1 MTAAFERVLQL
12 VADGKLTA
20 EEAAPILE
28 ALEPRSTAS
37 SGAQAGGASGR
48 GGPRTPEA
56 PLPPEPPEPS
66 FAFGGPADPP
76 GNDLG
81 RPPRFARVEVRER
94 GRRVV
99 DLRIPISLG
108 RFALARVPGLSAQ
121 QVADVEEAVTSGAHG
136 PILDVQDPDGDGV
149 RIVLE

>member
-1 MTAAFERVLQL
+1 MSEAFERVLEL
-12 VADGKLTA
+12 VAQGKLSA

-28 ALEPRSTAS
+28 ALERKPKSA
-37 SGAQAGGASGR
+37 SGA
-48 GGPRTPEA
+48 PM
-56 PLPPEPPEPS
+56 PPEPPTPPDFGADVGPS
-66 FAFGGPADPP
+66 VAATGTT
-76 GNDLG
+76 
-81 RPPRFARVEVRER
+81 PRFARVEVRER

-108 RFALARVPGLSAQ
+108 RFALSRVPGLSSQ
-121 QVADVEEAVTSGAHG
+121 QIAEVEDAVTSGAHG